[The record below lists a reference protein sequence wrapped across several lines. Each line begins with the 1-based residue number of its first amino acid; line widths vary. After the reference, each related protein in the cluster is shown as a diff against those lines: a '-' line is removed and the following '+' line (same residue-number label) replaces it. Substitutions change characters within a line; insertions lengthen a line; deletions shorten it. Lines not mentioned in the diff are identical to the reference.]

1 MIRIRH
7 VILSGAKN
15 LIITKL
21 PILLIL
27 TFALLIRLYGL
38 NWDQGQHLHPDERF
52 LTMVAVAQEFPSTF
66 KQYLD
71 PISSKL
77 NPANIGFPFYV
88 YGTFPITFVKY
99 VATAFE
105 RGDYFQ
111 LTQVGRVI
119 SAVLDVGIVLFV
131 YLLAAL
137 FEKKY
142 KWDRRI
148 KYAGAFLYSITVFPI
163 QVSHFFTVDN
173 FVTFF
178 MLGALY
184 FAYRA
189 RLLYSRRE
197 LHVILAAA
205 FFGLALACKINT
217 IYIAPLL
224 AAVLFLKSIKRFNF
238 REVPSMLIVSL
249 FFIGTAYIFLRLA
262 DPYLFANGNFFDP
275 QISKIFIKNIMELQ
289 VLNTPEAW
297 YPPGVQ
303 WISKTKIIFPLQN
316 IFFFGMGPV
325 LFTSAIFG
333 VIILLKNH
341 PRLELYLLYIWA
353 FSFFIYQGMQFGM
366 TMRYFSILYSL
377 LAIPAGYFIVNIISY
392 NSLTSSIDNSPRQQR
407 VDWEIGLLRLSKSVW
422 RKRIFFL
429 YAILILFWPLAF
441 LSIYSRP
448 HSRVTASKWI
458 YENLPPTAVLAQE
471 HWDDSLPLGFPE
483 KVNSF
488 TTIQMP
494 VFAPDDA
501 VKWNEITDALQK
513 ADYIVFTSNRGYG
526 SIIPAAKRFPKM
538 AQFYTDL
545 FAGKLEFR
553 KIKEFTSYPGIHI
566 GGIGFE
572 IPDQWS
578 EEAFT
583 VYDHPKVTIF
593 QKK

>member
-1 MIRIRH
+1 MIRIPSVNSF
-7 VILSGAKN
+7 VILVRRLAEKN
-15 LIITKL
+15 LLTTKL

-27 TFALLIRLYGL
+27 IFALCIRLYGL

-52 LTMVAVAQEFPSTF
+52 LTMVAVAQEFPSSF

-99 VATAFE
+99 VATTFE

-111 LTQVGRVI
+111 LTQVGRAV
-119 SAVLDVGIVLFV
+119 SAILDVGIVLIV
-131 YLLAAL
+131 YLLTSL
-137 FEKKY
+137 FQRQY

-148 KYAGAFLYSITVFPI
+148 KYVSAFLYSIMVFPI

-189 RLLYSRRE
+189 RFLLSKRE
-197 LHVILAAA
+197 LNIILSAA
-205 FFGLALACKINT
+205 FFGLALASKINA

-224 AAVLFLKSIKRFNF
+224 GAVLFLKSIKKFNF
-238 REVPSMLIVSL
+238 REIPSILIVGL
-249 FFIGTAYIFLRLA
+249 FFTGTAYIFLRLA

-275 QISKIFIKNIMELQ
+275 QMSKIFIKNILELQ

-303 WISKTKIIFPLQN
+303 WISKTKILFPLQN

-325 LFTSAIFG
+325 LFISAILG
-333 VIILLKNH
+333 VIMLLKNN
-341 PRLELYLLYIWA
+341 PRLELYLLYLWVFA
-353 FSFFIYQGMQFGM
+353 FFIYQGMQFGM

-377 LAIPAGYFIVNIISY
+377 LAIPAGYFVINLFSFNIVESPG
-392 NSLTSSIDNSPRQQR
+392 DNSHRA
-407 VDWEIGLLRLSKSVW
+407 WIKS
-422 RKRIFFL
+422 RSPIFII
-429 YAILILFWPLAF
+429 YAILILIWPLAF

-448 HSRVTASKWI
+448 HSRVTASQWM

-483 KVNSF
+483 NINSF

-501 VKWNEITDALQK
+501 GKWNEITDALQK

-526 SIIPAAKRFPKM
+526 SMTTAPQRFPRM
-538 AQFYTDL
+538 AQFYNDL
-545 FAGKLEFR
+545 FAGKLEFK
-553 KIKEFTSYPGIHI
+553 KIKEFTSYPGIRV
-566 GGIGFE
+566 GSVGFE

-583 VYDHPKVTIF
+583 VYDHPKVSIF
-593 QKK
+593 QRVSR